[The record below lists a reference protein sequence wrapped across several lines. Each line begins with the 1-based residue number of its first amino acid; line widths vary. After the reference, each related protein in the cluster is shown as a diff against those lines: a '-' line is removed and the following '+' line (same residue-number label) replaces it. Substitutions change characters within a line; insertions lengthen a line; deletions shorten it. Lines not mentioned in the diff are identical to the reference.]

1 MLIPKMTPNKEIEK
15 IKQRNKKVEADK
27 AWETSKTRKLIIAL
41 LTYII
46 ITITFIILNIPK
58 PFANAVIPTLAFLL
72 STSTIPMF
80 KHWWISNIY
89 RK

>member
-1 MLIPKMTPNKEIEK
+1 MTPNKEIEK